1 MALGHSCQEV
11 GFEVSS
17 CFPGCSPPQSP
28 FEVKHGIAKL
38 KGAQPLHSQP
48 CAPGRITL
56 YLCHL

>member
-1 MALGHSCQEV
+1 MALGHGCQEV

-17 CFPGCSPPQSP
+17 RFPGCSPPQSP

-38 KGAQPLHSQP
+38 KGTQRSHSQP

-56 YLCHL
+56 YPCHL